1 MANFNLTEA
10 AKAILTEG
18 AKETFQS
25 NITSKMSQR
34 ELTNPL
40 KAGYSKLPSSVAYG
54 TKEVGKIGDS
64 PNDVNDKNPDYTRGV
79 PKATPPGAKPP
90 VGSEPMKKLAH
101 QPGQDPAGDSE
112 GSPADMGGHQD
123 TESQYDA
130 IRDRKPVKLATQMM
144 QKNPGATF
152 DSYGEEFD
160 QEDEDLIEEEKEKEE
175 GAAHE
180 KAEKKMMMKMKMKE
194 KMKEDIDALL
204 EGESLSEEFVS
215 KATTIFE
222 AAVIARAE
230 EIIAEAEEELTEQF
244 ELAVE
249 EVKNDLAEKLDDYIN
264 YMAEQWFEENQ
275 LAIETGLRSEIVED
289 FMTGLHNLFLE
300 HYIDIPSDKVNVVE
314 ELTAKVEELEDSLN
328 EQIKTAVEMKKELNE
343 HKKLEAIYASCEGL
357 TQTQVEKMK
366 SLAEGI
372 EFTTEEEFTDKLE
385 TLKESYFKSTIK
397 SAESSDLNEE
407 IIVEEEKKQRVSIDP
422 SMEQYVQSI
431 SKTLVK

>member
-40 KAGYSKLPSSVAYG
+40 KVGYSKLPSSVAYG

-101 QPGQDPAGDSE
+101 QPGQDTAADSE
-112 GSPADMGGHQD
+112 GSPTDMGGHQGS
-123 TESQYDA
+123 ESQYDA
-130 IRDRKPVKLATQMM
+130 IRDRKPVKLAPQMM
-144 QKNPGATF
+144 QKNPGANF

>member
-1 MANFNLTEA
+1 
-10 AKAILTEG
+10 
-18 AKETFQS
+18 
-25 NITSKMSQR
+25 
-34 ELTNPL
+34 
-40 KAGYSKLPSSVAYG
+40 
-54 TKEVGKIGDS
+54 
-64 PNDVNDKNPDYTRGV
+64 
-79 PKATPPGAKPP
+79 
-90 VGSEPMKKLAH
+90 
-101 QPGQDPAGDSE
+101 
-112 GSPADMGGHQD
+112 
-123 TESQYDA
+123 
-130 IRDRKPVKLATQMM
+130 
-144 QKNPGATF
+144 
-152 DSYGEEFD
+152 
-160 QEDEDLIEEEKEKEE
+160 LIEEEKEKEE